1 MSRSTQRI
9 KKAGV
14 AALSAATALS
24 SLVIFAPT
32 AGAAPVSAAQLDLDQ
47 VSSTTI
53 GIGKTAQTAGALRI
67 ANTGAATNTLSSG
80 DQLLITAAP
89 NGGNGVCAVPSAT
102 LEFAALPT
110 VAVTGTA
117 AVVTT
122 LESSS
127 PACAAAG
134 ITDVVRINVSGAG
147 TATAINISGITYNVG
162 ATALAGSVGVTGQI
176 DPAGA
181 DPLTGF
187 ADGTASN
194 ALVTPAILTANNP
207 PKGASELAGGSYAI
221 SPIVIAEQV
230 SDIGDGDFCID
241 FAGDIV
247 ESTVTVTASGGTDT
261 ATATVDAANDTVFVD
276 VTPVAPGSATTFS
289 VAGVLH
295 STASKGLK
303 QAILKGVGATPGEC
317 VTDQGETLSVAT
329 TAGYVGND
337 DRFGGADRFT
347 TAALAF
353 DDQFKTCPTDVI
365 IARGDQ
371 FPDALAASYLAGG
384 VNTGILLT
392 NTNSV
397 PAATLNAIRTHGVEH
412 VYLMGGTSA
421 ISSAVA
427 TQLDNQQVFNCVG
440 TPIADPQ
447 GNPVT
452 LTVDRIAGA
461 DRYQT
466 AQNVAE
472 FLGLSNGGDA
482 DINGDDDCDEGAPTA
497 IIASGESFPDALAAG
512 PLAFSGDNVC
522 EGSELPLLLTQ
533 AGSVPAATQAALINL
548 GIENVIVVGGT
559 AAVSDAAVAQ
569 LTAAGYNVRR
579 IAGASRTATAAAL
592 ATAMI
597 VEWGYI
603 GSNNNVT
610 LARGDAFADA
620 LASGPFSGKRNWVT
634 VLTASPTSLSAETA
648 ALFASWRTTFP
659 GVLDDFDVL
668 GGTGAVSQAVV
679 QAALDAASQQSQQ

>member
-32 AGAAPVSAAQLDLDQ
+32 AGAAPVSAAELDLDQ

-53 GIGKTAQTAGALRI
+53 GLGKTAQAAGALRI
-67 ANTGAATNTLSSG
+67 THTGAATDTLATG
-80 DQLLITAAP
+80 DQLLIQAAP
-89 NGGNGVCAVPSAT
+89 LGGNGGCAAPSAT
-102 LEFAALPT
+102 LEFAAAPT
-110 VAVTGTA
+110 VALTGTA
-117 AVVTT
+117 TVVTT

-134 ITDVVRINVSGAG
+134 ITDRVRINVTGTG
-147 TATAINISGITYNVG
+147 TATAINISGVTYNVG
-162 ATALAGSVGVTGQI
+162 ATAAAGNVQVIGQI
-176 DPAGA
+176 DPAGG
-181 DPLTGF
+181 DPVSGF
-187 ADGTASN
+187 FDGTASN

-221 SPIVIAEQV
+221 SPVVIAEQV
-230 SDIGDGDFCID
+230 SDVGDDGFCID
-241 FAGDIV
+241 FGSSDIV
-247 ESTVTVTASGGTDT
+247 ASTLTVTASGGSDT
-261 ATATVDAANDTVFVD
+261 ATATVDAGNNRVSVQ
-276 VTPVAPGSATTFS
+276 VTPVAPGSSTTFS
-289 VAGVLH
+289 VAGIML
-295 STASKGLK
+295 STTTKGLHR
-303 QAILKGVGATPGEC
+303 ATLKGAGATAGEC
-317 VTDQGETLSVAT
+317 TTDQGETLSVAT

-353 DDQFKTCPTDVI
+353 HDQFNICPDDVV

-384 VNTGILLT
+384 KNTGILLT

-397 PAATLNAIRTHGVEH
+397 PAATLNALRTHGVLH

-427 TQLDNQQVFNCVG
+427 TQLDNQQAFNCVG
-440 TPIADPQ
+440 APMTDPQ

-472 FLGLSNGGDA
+472 FLGLDNAGDA
-482 DINGDDDCDEGAPTA
+482 DLNGDADCDEEAPTA

-597 VEWGYI
+597 AEWGYI

-620 LASGPFSGKRNWVT
+620 LASGPFSGRRNWVT
-634 VLTASPTSLSAETA
+634 VLSASPTSLSAETA
-648 ALFASWRTTFP
+648 ALFASWRTFSP
-659 GVLDDFDVL
+659 GTLTAFDVL

-679 QAALDAASQQSQQ
+679 QAALDAASQQ